1 MNKNKIRF
9 TANAAMIAALYVA
22 LTWLCALVGLDKG
35 VIQMRL
41 SEALCVLPAFTGAA
55 VPGLFV
61 GCLLANL
68 LTGSALPDI
77 IFGSLATLIG
87 ALGAYFLRRRK
98 WLVPLPTV
106 LANTLIIPFVLRF
119 AYGAEGTI
127 PYFMLTV
134 GAGEVIS
141 AYICGMLSKFAKD
154 DVNYVLGFYILD
166 FSLVFVAI
174 LIYLRNRRLDK
185 SKAAGARR
193 VDPPASRHF

>member
-1 MNKNKIRF
+1 MNRNLRF
-9 TANAAMIAALYVA
+9 LCRGALVAALYVV

-68 LTGSALPDI
+68 LTGSALPDVV
-77 IFGSLATLIG
+77 FGSLATLIG
-87 ALGAYFLRRRK
+87 ALGAYFLRRHK

-106 LANTLIIPFVLRF
+106 LANMLIIPFVLRF
-119 AYGAEGTI
+119 AYSAEGTI

-141 AYICGMLSKFAKD
+141 AYICGMLLYAA
-154 DVNYVLGFYILD
+154 
-166 FSLVFVAI
+166 LV
-174 LIYLRNRRLDK
+174 RQ
-185 SKAAGARR
+185 KA
-193 VDPPASRHF
+193 PLFK

>member
-1 MNKNKIRF
+1 MNRNLRF
-9 TANAAMIAALYVA
+9 LCRGALVAALYVV

-68 LTGSALPDI
+68 LTGSALPDVV
-77 IFGSLATLIG
+77 FGSLATLIG

-119 AYGAEGTI
+119 AYGAEGSI

-141 AYICGMLSKFAKD
+141 AYICGMLLYAA
-154 DVNYVLGFYILD
+154 
-166 FSLVFVAI
+166 LV
-174 LIYLRNRRLDK
+174 RQ
-185 SKAAGARR
+185 KAQL
-193 VDPPASRHF
+193 FK

>member
-1 MNKNKIRF
+1 MNRNLRF
-9 TANAAMIAALYVA
+9 LCRGALIAALYVV

-55 VPGLFV
+55 VPGLFL

-87 ALGAYFLRRRK
+87 ALGAYLLRRRK

-106 LANTLIIPFVLRF
+106 LANMLIIPFVLRF

-134 GAGEVIS
+134 GIGEVIS
-141 AYICGMLSKFAKD
+141 AYICGMLL
-154 DVNYVLGFYILD
+154 YVAVD
-166 FSLVFVAI
+166 
-174 LIYLRNRRLDK
+174 RR
-185 SKAAGARR
+185 KAQLFG
-193 VDPPASRHF
+193 

>member
-1 MNKNKIRF
+1 MNRNLRF
-9 TANAAMIAALYVA
+9 LCRGALVAALYVV

-35 VIQMRL
+35 VIQLRL

-68 LTGSALPDI
+68 LTGSALPDVV
-77 IFGSLATLIG
+77 FGSLATLIG
-87 ALGAYFLRRRK
+87 ALGAYLLRRRK

-141 AYICGMLSKFAKD
+141 AYICGMLLYAALS
-154 DVNYVLGFYILD
+154 
-166 FSLVFVAI
+166 
-174 LIYLRNRRLDK
+174 RQ
-185 SKAAGARR
+185 KAQL
-193 VDPPASRHF
+193 FK

>member
-1 MNKNKIRF
+1 MNRNLRF
-9 TANAAMIAALYVA
+9 LCRGALVAALYVV

-35 VIQMRL
+35 VIQVRL

-68 LTGSALPDI
+68 LTGSALPDVV
-77 IFGSLATLIG
+77 FGSLATLIG
-87 ALGAYFLRRRK
+87 ALGAYFLRRHK

-106 LANTLIIPFVLRF
+106 LANVLIIPFVLRF
-119 AYGAEGTI
+119 AYSLEGTI

-141 AYICGMLSKFAKD
+141 AYICGMLLYAA
-154 DVNYVLGFYILD
+154 
-166 FSLVFVAI
+166 LV
-174 LIYLRNRRLDK
+174 RQ
-185 SKAAGARR
+185 KAQL
-193 VDPPASRHF
+193 FK

>member
-1 MNKNKIRF
+1 MNRNLRF
-9 TANAAMIAALYVA
+9 LCRGALVAALYVV

-35 VIQMRL
+35 VIQLRL

-68 LTGSALPDI
+68 LTGSALPDVV
-77 IFGSLATLIG
+77 FGSLATLIG
-87 ALGAYFLRRRK
+87 ALGAYFLRRHK

-106 LANTLIIPFVLRF
+106 LANMLIIPFVLRF

-141 AYICGMLSKFAKD
+141 AYICGMLLYAA
-154 DVNYVLGFYILD
+154 
-166 FSLVFVAI
+166 LV
-174 LIYLRNRRLDK
+174 RQ
-185 SKAAGARR
+185 KAQL
-193 VDPPASRHF
+193 FK

>member
-1 MNKNKIRF
+1 MNRNLRF
-9 TANAAMIAALYVA
+9 LCRGALIAALYVV

-68 LTGSALPDI
+68 LTGSALPDVV
-77 IFGSLATLIG
+77 FGSLATLIG

-106 LANTLIIPFVLRF
+106 LANALIIPFVLRF

-141 AYICGMLSKFAKD
+141 AYICGMLLYAA
-154 DVNYVLGFYILD
+154 
-166 FSLVFVAI
+166 LV
-174 LIYLRNRRLDK
+174 RQ
-185 SKAAGARR
+185 KAQL
-193 VDPPASRHF
+193 FK

>member
-1 MNKNKIRF
+1 MNRNLRF
-9 TANAAMIAALYVA
+9 LCRGALVAALYVV

-68 LTGSALPDI
+68 LTGSALPDVV
-77 IFGSLATLIG
+77 FGSLATLIG

-141 AYICGMLSKFAKD
+141 AYICGMLLYAA
-154 DVNYVLGFYILD
+154 
-166 FSLVFVAI
+166 LV
-174 LIYLRNRRLDK
+174 RQ
-185 SKAAGARR
+185 KAQL
-193 VDPPASRHF
+193 FK

>member
-1 MNKNKIRF
+1 MNRNLRF
-9 TANAAMIAALYVA
+9 LCRGALVAALYVV

-35 VIQMRL
+35 VIQLRL

-68 LTGSALPDI
+68 LTGSALPDVV
-77 IFGSLATLIG
+77 FGSLATLIG
-87 ALGAYFLRRRK
+87 ALGAYLLRRRK

-106 LANTLIIPFVLRF
+106 LANALIIPFVLRF

-141 AYICGMLSKFAKD
+141 AYICGMLLYAALS
-154 DVNYVLGFYILD
+154 
-166 FSLVFVAI
+166 
-174 LIYLRNRRLDK
+174 RQ
-185 SKAAGARR
+185 KAQL
-193 VDPPASRHF
+193 FK

>member
-1 MNKNKIRF
+1 MNRNLRF
-9 TANAAMIAALYVA
+9 LCRGALVAALYVV

-68 LTGSALPDI
+68 LTGSALPDVV
-77 IFGSLATLIG
+77 FGSLATLIG

-106 LANTLIIPFVLRF
+106 LANVLIIPFVLRF

-141 AYICGMLSKFAKD
+141 AYICGMLLYAA
-154 DVNYVLGFYILD
+154 
-166 FSLVFVAI
+166 LV
-174 LIYLRNRRLDK
+174 RQ
-185 SKAAGARR
+185 KAQL
-193 VDPPASRHF
+193 FK

>member
-1 MNKNKIRF
+1 MNRNLRF
-9 TANAAMIAALYVA
+9 LCRGALVAALYVA
-22 LTWLCALVGLDKG
+22 LTWLCALVGMSSG
-35 VIQMRL
+35 VIQVRL

-141 AYICGMLSKFAKD
+141 AYICGMLLYAA
-154 DVNYVLGFYILD
+154 LE
-166 FSLVFVAI
+166 
-174 LIYLRNRRLDK
+174 RR
-185 SKAAGARR
+185 AANL
-193 VDPPASRHF
+193 FK

>member
-1 MNKNKIRF
+1 MNRNLRF
-9 TANAAMIAALYVA
+9 LCRGALVAALYVV

-68 LTGSALPDI
+68 LTGSALPDVV
-77 IFGSLATLIG
+77 FGSLATLIG
-87 ALGAYFLRRRK
+87 ALGAYLLRRRK

-106 LANTLIIPFVLRF
+106 LANALIIPFVLRF

-141 AYICGMLSKFAKD
+141 AYICGMLLYAALS
-154 DVNYVLGFYILD
+154 
-166 FSLVFVAI
+166 
-174 LIYLRNRRLDK
+174 RQ
-185 SKAAGARR
+185 KAQL
-193 VDPPASRHF
+193 FK

>member
-1 MNKNKIRF
+1 MNRNLCFLCRG
-9 TANAAMIAALYVA
+9 ALVAALYVA

-119 AYGAEGTI
+119 AYGAEGSI

-141 AYICGMLSKFAKD
+141 SYICGMLLYAA
-154 DVNYVLGFYILD
+154 LE
-166 FSLVFVAI
+166 
-174 LIYLRNRRLDK
+174 RR
-185 SKAAGARR
+185 AANL
-193 VDPPASRHF
+193 FK

>member
-1 MNKNKIRF
+1 MNRNLRF
-9 TANAAMIAALYVA
+9 LCRGALVAALYVV
-22 LTWLCALVGLDKG
+22 LTWLCALAGLDKG

-77 IFGSLATLIG
+77 VFGSLATLIG
-87 ALGAYFLRRRK
+87 ALGAYLLRRHK

-106 LANTLIIPFVLRF
+106 LANMLIIPFVLRF

-141 AYICGMLSKFAKD
+141 AYICGMLLYAA
-154 DVNYVLGFYILD
+154 
-166 FSLVFVAI
+166 LV
-174 LIYLRNRRLDK
+174 RQ
-185 SKAAGARR
+185 KAQL
-193 VDPPASRHF
+193 FK

>member
-1 MNKNKIRF
+1 MTLNLRF
-9 TANAAMIAALYVA
+9 LCRGALIAALYVV
-22 LTWLCALVGLDKG
+22 LTWLCSLVGLDKG

-55 VPGLFV
+55 VPGLFA

-106 LANTLIIPFVLRF
+106 LANVLIIPFVLRF

-141 AYICGMLSKFAKD
+141 AYICGMLLYAA
-154 DVNYVLGFYILD
+154 
-166 FSLVFVAI
+166 LV
-174 LIYLRNRRLDK
+174 RQ
-185 SKAAGARR
+185 KAQL
-193 VDPPASRHF
+193 FK

>member
-1 MNKNKIRF
+1 MNRNLRF
-9 TANAAMIAALYVA
+9 LCRGALVAALYVV
-22 LTWLCALVGLDKG
+22 LTWLCALAGLDKG
-35 VIQMRL
+35 VIQLRL

-68 LTGSALPDI
+68 LTGSALPDVV
-77 IFGSLATLIG
+77 FGSLATLIG
-87 ALGAYFLRRRK
+87 ALGAYLLRRRK

-106 LANTLIIPFVLRF
+106 LANALIIPFVLRF

-141 AYICGMLSKFAKD
+141 AYICGMLLYAA
-154 DVNYVLGFYILD
+154 
-166 FSLVFVAI
+166 LV
-174 LIYLRNRRLDK
+174 RQ
-185 SKAAGARR
+185 KAQL
-193 VDPPASRHF
+193 FK

>member
-1 MNKNKIRF
+1 MNRNLRF
-9 TANAAMIAALYVA
+9 LCRGALVAALYVV

-68 LTGSALPDI
+68 LTGSALPDVV
-77 IFGSLATLIG
+77 FGSLATLIG
-87 ALGAYFLRRRK
+87 ALGAYLLRRRK

-106 LANTLIIPFVLRF
+106 LANMLIIPFVLRF

-141 AYICGMLSKFAKD
+141 AYICGMLLYTA
-154 DVNYVLGFYILD
+154 
-166 FSLVFVAI
+166 LV
-174 LIYLRNRRLDK
+174 RQ
-185 SKAAGARR
+185 KAQL
-193 VDPPASRHF
+193 FK

>member
-1 MNKNKIRF
+1 MNRNLRF
-9 TANAAMIAALYVA
+9 LCRGALVAALYVV

-68 LTGSALPDI
+68 LTGSALPDVV
-77 IFGSLATLIG
+77 FGSLATLIG

-119 AYGAEGTI
+119 AYGTEGSI

-141 AYICGMLSKFAKD
+141 AYICGMLL
-154 DVNYVLGFYILD
+154 Y
-166 FSLVFVAI
+166 
-174 LIYLRNRRLDK
+174 
-185 SKAAGARR
+185 AALERQA
-193 VDPPASRHF
+193 ANLFK

>member
-1 MNKNKIRF
+1 MNRNLRF
-9 TANAAMIAALYVA
+9 LCRGALVAALYVV

-68 LTGSALPDI
+68 LTGSALPDVV
-77 IFGSLATLIG
+77 FGSLATLIG

-106 LANTLIIPFVLRF
+106 LANMLIIPFVLRF
-119 AYGAEGTI
+119 AYGAEGSI

-141 AYICGMLSKFAKD
+141 AYICGMLLYAA
-154 DVNYVLGFYILD
+154 LE
-166 FSLVFVAI
+166 
-174 LIYLRNRRLDK
+174 RR
-185 SKAAGARR
+185 GAQL
-193 VDPPASRHF
+193 FK

>member
-1 MNKNKIRF
+1 MNRNLRF
-9 TANAAMIAALYVA
+9 LCRGALVAALYVV

-41 SEALCVLPAFTGAA
+41 SEALCVLPVFTGAA
-55 VPGLFV
+55 VPGLFA

-87 ALGAYFLRRRK
+87 ALGAYALRKSK

-106 LANTLIIPFVLRF
+106 LANVLIIPPVLRF

-134 GAGEVIS
+134 GIGEVIS
-141 AYICGMLSKFAKD
+141 AYICGMLL
-154 DVNYVLGFYILD
+154 YVAVD
-166 FSLVFVAI
+166 
-174 LIYLRNRRLDK
+174 RR
-185 SKAAGARR
+185 KAQLFG
-193 VDPPASRHF
+193 

>member
-1 MNKNKIRF
+1 MNRNLRF
-9 TANAAMIAALYVA
+9 LCRGALVAALYVV

-35 VIQMRL
+35 VIQLRL

-55 VPGLFV
+55 VPGLVV

-68 LTGSALPDI
+68 LTGSALPDVV
-77 IFGSLATLIG
+77 FGSLATLIG
-87 ALGAYFLRRRK
+87 ALGAYLLRRRK

-106 LANTLIIPFVLRF
+106 LANALIIPFVLRF

-141 AYICGMLSKFAKD
+141 AYICGMLLYAA
-154 DVNYVLGFYILD
+154 
-166 FSLVFVAI
+166 LV
-174 LIYLRNRRLDK
+174 RQ
-185 SKAAGARR
+185 KAQL
-193 VDPPASRHF
+193 FK

>member
-1 MNKNKIRF
+1 MNRNLRF
-9 TANAAMIAALYVA
+9 LCRGALVAALYVA

-141 AYICGMLSKFAKD
+141 AYICGMLLYAA
-154 DVNYVLGFYILD
+154 LE
-166 FSLVFVAI
+166 
-174 LIYLRNRRLDK
+174 RR
-185 SKAAGARR
+185 AANL
-193 VDPPASRHF
+193 FK

>member
-1 MNKNKIRF
+1 MNRNLRF
-9 TANAAMIAALYVA
+9 LCRGALVAALYVV

-68 LTGSALPDI
+68 LTGSALPDVV
-77 IFGSLATLIG
+77 FGSLATLIG

-141 AYICGMLSKFAKD
+141 AYICGMLLYAA
-154 DVNYVLGFYILD
+154 LE
-166 FSLVFVAI
+166 
-174 LIYLRNRRLDK
+174 RR
-185 SKAAGARR
+185 AANL
-193 VDPPASRHF
+193 FK

>member
-1 MNKNKIRF
+1 MNRNLRF
-9 TANAAMIAALYVA
+9 LCRGALVAALYVA
-22 LTWLCALVGLDKG
+22 LTWLCALVGMSSG
-35 VIQMRL
+35 VIQVRL

-141 AYICGMLSKFAKD
+141 AYICGMLL
-154 DVNYVLGFYILD
+154 Y
-166 FSLVFVAI
+166 
-174 LIYLRNRRLDK
+174 
-185 SKAAGARR
+185 AALERQA
-193 VDPPASRHF
+193 ANLFK

>member
-1 MNKNKIRF
+1 MNRNLRF
-9 TANAAMIAALYVA
+9 LCRGALVAALYVV

-35 VIQMRL
+35 VVQMRL

-68 LTGSALPDI
+68 LTGSALPDVV
-77 IFGSLATLIG
+77 FGSLATLIG

-119 AYGAEGTI
+119 AYGAEGSI

-141 AYICGMLSKFAKD
+141 AYICGMLLYAA
-154 DVNYVLGFYILD
+154 
-166 FSLVFVAI
+166 LV
-174 LIYLRNRRLDK
+174 RQ
-185 SKAAGARR
+185 KA
-193 VDPPASRHF
+193 PLFK

>member
-1 MNKNKIRF
+1 MNRNLRF
-9 TANAAMIAALYVA
+9 LCRGALVAALYVV

-68 LTGSALPDI
+68 LTGSALPDVV
-77 IFGSLATLIG
+77 FGSLATLIG
-87 ALGAYFLRRRK
+87 ALGAYLLRRRK

-106 LANTLIIPFVLRF
+106 LANMLIIPFVLRF

-141 AYICGMLSKFAKD
+141 AYICGMLLYAA
-154 DVNYVLGFYILD
+154 
-166 FSLVFVAI
+166 LV
-174 LIYLRNRRLDK
+174 RQ
-185 SKAAGARR
+185 KAQL
-193 VDPPASRHF
+193 FK

>member
-1 MNKNKIRF
+1 MNRNLRF
-9 TANAAMIAALYVA
+9 LCRGALVAALYVA

-68 LTGSALPDI
+68 LTGSALPDVV
-77 IFGSLATLIG
+77 FGSLATLIG

-119 AYGAEGTI
+119 AYGAEGSI

-141 AYICGMLSKFAKD
+141 AYICGMLL
-154 DVNYVLGFYILD
+154 Y
-166 FSLVFVAI
+166 
-174 LIYLRNRRLDK
+174 
-185 SKAAGARR
+185 AALEQRA
-193 VDPPASRHF
+193 ANLFK

>member
-1 MNKNKIRF
+1 MNRNLRF
-9 TANAAMIAALYVA
+9 LCRGALVAALYVV

-77 IFGSLATLIG
+77 VFGSLATLIG
-87 ALGAYFLRRRK
+87 ALGAYLLRRHK

-106 LANTLIIPFVLRF
+106 LANMLIIPFVLRF

-141 AYICGMLSKFAKD
+141 AYICGMLLYAA
-154 DVNYVLGFYILD
+154 
-166 FSLVFVAI
+166 LV
-174 LIYLRNRRLDK
+174 RQ
-185 SKAAGARR
+185 KAQL
-193 VDPPASRHF
+193 FK

>member
-1 MNKNKIRF
+1 MNRNLRF
-9 TANAAMIAALYVA
+9 LCRGALVAALYVV

-35 VIQMRL
+35 VIQLRL

-68 LTGSALPDI
+68 LTGSALPDVV
-77 IFGSLATLIG
+77 FGSLATLIG
-87 ALGAYFLRRRK
+87 ALGAYLLRRRK

-106 LANTLIIPFVLRF
+106 LANALIIPFVLRF

-141 AYICGMLSKFAKD
+141 AYICGMLLYAA
-154 DVNYVLGFYILD
+154 
-166 FSLVFVAI
+166 LV
-174 LIYLRNRRLDK
+174 RR
-185 SKAAGARR
+185 AANL
-193 VDPPASRHF
+193 FK